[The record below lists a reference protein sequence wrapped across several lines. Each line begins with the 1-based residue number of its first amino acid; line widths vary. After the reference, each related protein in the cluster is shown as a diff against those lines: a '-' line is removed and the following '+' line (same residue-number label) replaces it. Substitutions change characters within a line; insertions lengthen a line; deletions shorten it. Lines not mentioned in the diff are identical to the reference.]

1 MPLNSLLGQ
10 AGLKLGPLL
19 LETLVKHYIERIA
32 DERGDGV
39 TDLSRDE
46 LLYDQAFHVVKVRKL
61 LLCALRRKTER
72 IGAQTLQTFLLTATK

>member
-19 LETLVKHYIERIA
+19 LETLVKHYI
-32 DERGDGV
+32 DERGDEA

-46 LLYDQAFHVVKVRKL
+46 LLYDQAFHVIKVCSIPSPDPYKN
-61 LLCALRRKTER
+61 AE
-72 IGAQTLQTFLLTATK
+72 

>member
-32 DERGDGV
+32 DLRGDGV

-46 LLYDQAFHVVKVRKL
+46 LLYDQAFHVIKVRSTSL
-61 LLCALRRKTER
+61 LGPLEH
-72 IGAQTLQTFLLTATK
+72 IE

>member
-46 LLYDQAFHVVKVRKL
+46 LLYDQAFHVVKVCSL
-61 LLCALRRKTER
+61 QLGAPHRKTE
-72 IGAQTLQTFLLTATK
+72 